1 MSIVEMTYKLPVI
14 CAVSDGA
21 SANRKFF
28 KIHGFMDDAVSE
40 VVYHTINLYADKE
53 LWYIYFYADPPHL
66 LKTTRNCLH
75 HSGPSGTRKMETG
88 IGYICGN
95 TSVPCLWMTLI
106 VTREKCSNYRW
117 INLSSVANPGTAAT
131 AQYCM
136 MFNRFFDCLNVRS
149 LYEALP

>member
-88 IGYICGN
+88 IG
-95 TSVPCLWMTLI
+95 
-106 VTREKCSNYRW
+106 
-117 INLSSVANPGTAAT
+117 
-131 AQYCM
+131 
-136 MFNRFFDCLNVRS
+136 
-149 LYEALP
+149 